1 VGQTIGGAL
10 STNDQVQVGSNSRSY
25 YFDAYSFTGVAGT
38 GLAFDLRA
46 TTFDPALILYKRESN
61 GALTPVAA
69 DDDLGGLGDGEIV
82 NSNAL
87 LLTAITE
94 TREYVLF
101 VTSSDDNPGGR
112 GGYTLRIIGN
122 SMQNIAYGATVN
134 GQIAAGDLQTAAGDY
149 LDAYWFAGAGGD
161 RVQIKMASTSFDS
174 FLILNKNNGAT
185 VAADDNGGGGQ
196 DAQIVFTL
204 PETGLYVIVATPFAP
219 NLTGGYTLE
228 LTRLTGLA
236 SVTESPLAELGRAT
250 RLNHEAKG
258 ANDDSRFQQF
268 ANRRIVER

>member
-1 VGQTIGGAL
+1 
-10 STNDQVQVGSNSRSY
+10 
-25 YFDAYSFTGVAGT
+25 
-38 GLAFDLRA
+38 
-46 TTFDPALILYKRESN
+46 
-61 GALTPVAA
+61 
-69 DDDLGGLGDGEIV
+69 
-82 NSNAL
+82 
-87 LLTAITE
+87 
-94 TREYVLF
+94 
-101 VTSSDDNPGGR
+101 
-112 GGYTLRIIGN
+112 
-122 SMQNIAYGATVN
+122 
-134 GQIAAGDLQTAAGDY
+134 
-149 LDAYWFAGAGGD
+149 
-161 RVQIKMASTSFDS
+161 VQIKMASTSFDS